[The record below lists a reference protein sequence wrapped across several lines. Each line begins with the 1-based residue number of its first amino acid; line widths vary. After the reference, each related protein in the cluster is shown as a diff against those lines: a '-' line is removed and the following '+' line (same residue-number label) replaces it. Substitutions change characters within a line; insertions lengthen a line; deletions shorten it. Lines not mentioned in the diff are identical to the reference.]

1 MLRPFM
7 ELPDPL
13 GKGATVV
20 RRRAA
25 AGPLAALTAGFSV
38 AAFVVFSIAVFIGAA
53 FGVGQ
58 LPVTGRVMVAA
69 LVCAAMGAVDVASLR
84 KRDLCKLT
92 FRRQTPKALED
103 RYGRHIG
110 PLLWG
115 VDTGTAVTTMRVSA
129 ATWAVLTLGL
139 LQLAPWWVGLAYGV
153 GFCVPLS
160 AATLLLPWRPAPKSG
175 SAGEP
180 LWIQIALTRVRP
192 AAQVGCLLVLLAVS
206 GALGAVAIGG
216 WYVG

>member
-13 GKGATVV
+13 GKGVTVA
-20 RRRAA
+20 RRRNA
-25 AGPLAALTAGFSV
+25 AGPLSALTAGFLA
-38 AAFVVFSIAVFIGAA
+38 AAFVVFAIAVFVGAA

-58 LPVTGRVMVAA
+58 LPVTGRVMAA
-69 LVCAAMGAVDVASLR
+69 VLVCAAMGAVDIASIR
-84 KRDLCKLT
+84 KPSLCKLT

-103 RYGRHIG
+103 RYGRHVG

-115 VDTGTAVTTMRVSA
+115 IDTGMAVTTVRVSA
-129 ATWAVLTLGL
+129 ATWAVLTLCL
-139 LQLAPWWVGLAYGV
+139 LQLTPWWIGLAYGV

-175 SAGEP
+175 FPGEP

-192 AAQVGCLLVLLAVS
+192 AAQIGCLLALLAVT
-206 GALGAVAIGG
+206 GALGAVV
-216 WYVG
+216 VGV